1 MSLVEQNAM
10 TAVEAIKKVSE
21 EHNITSKYRLAKELS
36 DEKLTVQPI
45 QISNYVH
52 PDPKKRRKMS
62 KAVADRFFEV
72 YGIYITDQHDP
83 GTLRKEL
90 EERL

>member
-10 TAVEAIKKVSE
+10 TAIEAIKKVCE

-36 DEKLTVQPI
+36 DEALTVQPI
-45 QISNYVH
+45 QISNYVN
-52 PDPKKRRKMS
+52 PNPKRRRKMS

-72 YGIYITDQHDP
+72 YGIYITDQHEP
-83 GTLRKEL
+83 GSLKREL